1 MGHPECLVFFFFFVV
16 AGAAAPSVAGDAK
29 LSRSSFPPGFL
40 FGTASS
46 AYQYEGAAAE
56 GGRGPS
62 IWDTFTNQHPEK
74 IKDRSSGNI
83 ATDFYHRY
91 KEDVNIMKDLGM
103 DAFRFSISWSRI
115 LPSKRLNLFK
125 VMLVHVGADGSLRGG
140 INKEGIAYYNNIVD
154 ELVSKGL
161 QPFVTLFHWDSPQGL
176 EDLYGGFLSPNIVKD
191 YVDYAELCFREFGD
205 RVKHWITFN
214 EPWTFCSR
222 SYASGAFAP
231 GRCSSRGVGKCSA
244 GDSGREPYTVCHHQ
258 LLAHAATVE
267 LYRNKYKE
275 AQKGVI
281 GITIVSHWFV
291 PFKKSKS
298 DFEAAERALDFM
310 YGWLMDPL
318 TQGDYPFSMR
328 ATLGDRLPKFTEQQS
343 KLIKGSFDFL
353 GLNYYTTHYAV
364 PLPFTSNPHNKSYDT
379 DSFANTPGTF
389 KGKAIGPRAASEW
402 LYIYPPG
409 IRQLLLYTKNKYN
422 NPVIYITENGV
433 DEADNASLI
442 LKDALKD
449 DVRTNYYQQHLQ
461 QVGQAI
467 REGVDVRGYFAW
479 SLLDNFEW
487 ADGYTVRF
495 GIYYVDF
502 RHGLKRYP
510 KSSAHWFRKFLK
522 G

>member
-1 MGHPECLVFFFFFVV
+1 MYNDGT
-16 AGAAAPSVAGDAK
+16 
-29 LSRSSFPPGFL
+29 SSK
-40 FGTASS
+40 
-46 AYQYEGAAAE
+46 QY
-56 GGRGPS
+56 
-62 IWDTFTNQHPEK
+62 D
-74 IKDRSSGNI
+74 
-83 ATDFYHRY
+83 
-91 KEDVNIMKDLGM
+91 
-103 DAFRFSISWSRI
+103 
-115 LPSKRLNLFK
+115 
-125 VMLVHVGADGSLRGG
+125 
-140 INKEGIAYYNNIVD
+140 
-154 ELVSKGL
+154 
-161 QPFVTLFHWDSPQGL
+161 
-176 EDLYGGFLSPNIVKD
+176 
-191 YVDYAELCFREFGD
+191 
-205 RVKHWITFN
+205 N
-214 EPWTFCSR
+214 ES
-222 SYASGAFAP
+222 
-231 GRCSSRGVGKCSA
+231 
-244 GDSGREPYTVCHHQ
+244 
-258 LLAHAATVE
+258 
-267 LYRNKYKE
+267 
-275 AQKGVI
+275 QKGVI
-281 GITIVSHWFV
+281 GITVVTHWFV

-298 DFEAAERALDFM
+298 DYDAAERALDFM
-310 YGWLMDPL
+310 LMDPL

-343 KLIKGSFDFL
+343 MLIKGSFDFL
-353 GLNYYTTHYAV
+353 GLNYYSTYYAV
-364 PLPFTSNPHNKSYDT
+364 SLPFTSNSHNSSYYT
-379 DSFANTPGTF
+379 DSFANTAESGF
-389 KGKAIGPRAASEW
+389 VVLQAASEW